1 MSQAGAEVDT
11 IATELV
17 PQLQKHTEQLT
28 NVFALIDKMHDHLE
42 LVKDSGTLLSP
53 PTYRYCLHPCIHRW
67 NRAGG
72 RARVRACIPG
82 CMHLCVCVR
91 MPSRRGWRLLR
102 LIMKIPNK
110 PLMRGRRGTRA
121 AHVDNNK

>member
-1 MSQAGAEVDT
+1 MDT

-42 LVKDSGTLLSP
+42 LVKDSGTLLSQ
-53 PTYRYCLHPCIHRW
+53 PTYRYCLHPRIHRDGIV
-67 NRAGG
+67 R
-72 RARVRACIPG
+72 RARARACIPG
-82 CMHLCVCVR
+82 CMHACVCVR

-102 LIMKIPNK
+102 LLMLIIKLTNK
-110 PLMRGRRGTRA
+110 PLMRGRR
-121 AHVDNNK
+121 